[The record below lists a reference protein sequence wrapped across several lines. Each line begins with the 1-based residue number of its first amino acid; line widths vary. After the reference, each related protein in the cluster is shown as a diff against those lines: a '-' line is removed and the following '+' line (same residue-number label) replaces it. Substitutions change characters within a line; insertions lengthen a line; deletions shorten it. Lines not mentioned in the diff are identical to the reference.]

1 MGEGA
6 KRPEARCH
14 PDRRGVDATGVWE
27 ESHAP
32 YPGRS
37 AHPPMRLA
45 TLRGVVKG
53 EQKSA
58 EAVVC
63 AGQRRAQV
71 G

>member
-14 PDRRGVDATGVWE
+14 PDRRGVNATGMWE

-45 TLRGVVKG
+45 TPRGVAKD

-58 EAVVC
+58 EAVVT
-63 AGQRRAQV
+63 AAHKR
-71 G
+71 